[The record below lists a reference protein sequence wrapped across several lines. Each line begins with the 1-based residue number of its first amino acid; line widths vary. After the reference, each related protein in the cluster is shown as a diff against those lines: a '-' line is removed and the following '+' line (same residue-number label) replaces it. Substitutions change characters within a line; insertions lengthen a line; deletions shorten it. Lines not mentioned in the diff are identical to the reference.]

1 MVCRTRAW
9 WHRQED
15 IAFLVSRTRAGW
27 WILRAG
33 PGLVWE
39 VVSWCLG
46 RLEVTRV
53 TSVKSVEVNNRKL
66 GGRVAARLGRGRVAS
81 VWWVE

>member
-1 MVCRTRAW
+1 MCRTRAW

-33 PGLVWE
+33 HGLVWE
-39 VVSWCLG
+39 MVSWCLG
-46 RLEVTRV
+46 RLVVTRE
-53 TSVKSVEVNNRKL
+53 TSVKSVMVTSRKL
-66 GGRVAARLGRGRVAS
+66 GSRVAARLGRGRVAS